1 MSYPI
6 ISIIIPCRNEEKYI
20 GKCLDSI
27 IDNDYP
33 NENLEILVADGM
45 SDDATRNI
53 IGGYCVRYPF
63 IKLLD
68 NMKRITPTALNIGI
82 GEAKGEIV
90 IRMDAHNIYEKD
102 YISKCVWH
110 LKEHNVDN
118 VGGVCVTLP
127 GADTTVAESIAF
139 VLSHPFGIGN
149 SYFRIGSKELRYV
162 DTVPFGC
169 YRKEV
174 FEEVG
179 LFNEDFIRN
188 QDDELNHRLI
198 KKGGKI
204 ILAPDIVSHYYARES
219 LRKLWK
225 MYFQYGYF
233 KPFVARKVGGVLTL
247 RQLVPAALVGSL
259 TISALLSFMT
269 PKALFIFLLILS
281 LYLVANLACSFSLA
295 LKKGLKYFF
304 VLPVVFATTHFS
316 YGFGYFKGIWDFI
329 LSSSYKKKKI
339 RDIPITR

>member
-1 MSYPI
+1 
-6 ISIIIPCRNEEKYI
+6 
-20 GKCLDSI
+20 
-27 IDNDYP
+27 
-33 NENLEILVADGM
+33 
-45 SDDATRNI
+45 
-53 IGGYCVRYPF
+53 
-63 IKLLD
+63 
-68 NMKRITPTALNIGI
+68 
-82 GEAKGEIV
+82 
-90 IRMDAHNIYEKD
+90 
-102 YISKCVWH
+102 
-110 LKEHNVDN
+110 
-118 VGGVCVTLP
+118 
-127 GADTTVAESIAF
+127 
-139 VLSHPFGIGN
+139 
-149 SYFRIGSKELRYV
+149 
-162 DTVPFGC
+162 
-169 YRKEV
+169 
-174 FEEVG
+174 
-179 LFNEDFIRN
+179 
-188 QDDELNHRLI
+188 
-198 KKGGKI
+198 
-204 ILAPDIVSHYYARES
+204 
-219 LRKLWK
+219 